1 MLKDLLIFTRKNF
14 VLKLMK
20 INVFADTI
28 CGWCFIGHKNLNKAL
43 KNFPNI
49 KFDIRHIPFQLNP
62 DMPAEGILRDKY
74 LEIKFGGKDY
84 AAPMYENM
92 KLKAKETGINLNLD
106 KIKKTPN
113 TVLSHLLIIL
123 SEQFNL
129 QNEIKEKIYQSYFID
144 GLDIGDINILI
155 DIAKQNN
162 ISKNIFKDF
171 INDENI
177 QNVKSKILLAKD
189 KKINGVPFFEIEKK
203 FVSGAQTPNQLKDII
218 KSNLN

>member
-14 VLKLMK
+14 VLRLMK

-92 KLKAKETGINLNLD
+92 KLKANESGIDLNLD

-129 QNEIKEKIYQSYFID
+129 QNEVKEKIYQSYFIY
-144 GLDIGDINILI
+144 GLDVGDIDVLV
-155 DIAKQNN
+155 DIAKENN
-162 ISKNIFKDF
+162 IAENIFKEF
-171 INDENI
+171 INEKNI
-177 QNVKSKILLAKD
+177 QNVTSKILVAKE
-189 KKINGVPFFEIEKK
+189 KNISGVPFFEIGKD
-203 FVSGAQTPNQLKDII
+203 FISGAQSSIQLKNTI

>member
-1 MLKDLLIFTRKNF
+1 MQ
-14 VLKLMK
+14 

-62 DMPAEGILRDKY
+62 DMPTEGIHRDKY

-92 KLKAKETGINLNLD
+92 KLKAKESGINLNLD
-106 KIKKTPN
+106 KIKITPN

-123 SEQFNL
+123 SEQLNL

-144 GLDIGDINILI
+144 GLDIGDIDVLI
-155 DIAKQNN
+155 GIAKENN
-162 ISKNIFKDF
+162 ITENIFKEF
-171 INDENI
+171 INEKNI
-177 QNVKSKILLAKD
+177 QNVTSKILIAKERN
-189 KKINGVPFFEIEKK
+189 ISGVPFFEIGKD
-203 FVSGAQTPNQLKDII
+203 FISGAQSSIQLENAI
-218 KSNLN
+218 KANLK